1 MQSRAEGSS
10 PTATRAAHFTSMKKN
25 TSDHFFSVV
34 VGLAVIAWPS
44 IEEAAANTATGAS
57 GVTGETLTP
66 GQYSEETRVPPS
78 QRKKQVT
85 SKDRT

>member
-1 MQSRAEGSS
+1 MR
-10 PTATRAAHFTSMKKN
+10 KN

-57 GVTGETLTP
+57 GVTGETPTP
-66 GQYSEETRVPPS
+66 GQSEETRVSPS
-78 QRKKQVT
+78 QRKKQT
-85 SKDRT
+85 ITQG